1 MIILLDTSVIIDA
14 LRYRRGRREFL
25 EQRSQAGDIL
35 ACCVISVAEVYA
47 GMMPSEAEA
56 TEEFFQGLECIEITE
71 EIARKAGGLKYEWAR
86 KGRTLDI
93 PDAIIAALAL
103 NLEDLA
109 LATDNQKDFPM
120 PGLRFCALPTT

>member
-1 MIILLDTSVIIDA
+1 MIIVLDTSVIIDA

-25 EQRSQAGDIL
+25 QQRGQAGDIL

-47 GMMPSEAEA
+47 GMMPIEAAA
-56 TEEFFQGLECIEITE
+56 TDEFFQGLECIEVSY
-71 EIARKAGGLKYEWAR
+71 EIAREAGGLKYEWAR

-93 PDAIIAALAL
+93 PDAIIAAVALSL
-103 NLEDLA
+103 NLT

-120 PGLRFCALPTT
+120 PELRFLALPEA